1 MKETLHILRI
11 LLTEGELN
19 DTGEPDLFADFKDPQ
34 VRSELED
41 FAQELAFHLVEVPH
55 AVYLVPEMDNP
66 ILSIS
71 LGDMRKGIGSTART
85 VDAFLQCYIIMI
97 ILYLFFGGRNADPK
111 RTPFLQIRDI
121 VAELDRRLS
130 VPAGQAAPVWQEQME
145 INFTQVTQVWNNLS
159 VREENRRTSREET
172 VLKACRL
179 LEKQKLL
186 TFYDEQKEIRT
197 TRRLD
202 DLMVHYYLSEERIAT
217 IQNLFAKEE
226 AGNQHA

>member
-1 MKETLHILRI
+1 MKETLHILKI

-19 DTGEPDLFADFKDPQ
+19 DTGEPALFADFKDPK
-34 VRSELED
+34 VRSELEE
-41 FAQELAFHLVEVPH
+41 FAEEMAFTLVEVPH

-66 ILSIS
+66 FLSLS
-71 LGDMRKGIGSTART
+71 LGDLRKGIGSAART
-85 VDAFLQCYIIMI
+85 VDAFLQCYIIMV
-97 ILYLFFGGRNADPK
+97 ILYLFFGGKNTDPK

-121 VAELDRRLS
+121 VAELDKRLS
-130 VPAGQAAPVWQEQME
+130 VPEEQAAPIWQEQME
-145 INFTQVTQVWNNLS
+145 INFTQVAQVWNNLS

-179 LEKQKLL
+179 LERQQLL

-202 DLMVHYYLSEERIAT
+202 DLMVNYYLSDERVAA
-217 IQNLFAKEE
+217 IQSLFAREE
-226 AGNQHA
+226 AGKSYA